1 MKIFEVIFPRS
12 GVIPP
17 PPPPKKQHKHSL
29 KIMEDQKIEIV
40 QDK

>member
-1 MKIFEVIFPRS
+1 MKKSKFIFQKR
-12 GVIPP
+12 GANP